1 MRAVIQLLFLALY
14 VVSSYST
21 MQSRIAFVVDD
32 LQVSH
37 TQTGDLILDDGGKVK
52 PHYTH
57 FREARKA
64 GTEFNVQSNRPPEFA
79 PAVAV
84 RKFAPQTLSLHP
96 QFDEEI
102 SHSRAPPACL

>member
-32 LQVSH
+32 LQDSAA
-37 TQTGDLILDDGGKVK
+37 QSADLSLDDSGKVK

-57 FREARKA
+57 FREAKKA
-64 GTEFNVQSNRPPEFA
+64 GTEFNVQSNRPPEFV
-79 PAVAV
+79 PSVAV
-84 RKFAPQTLSLHP
+84 QKFTPQTLSLHT
-96 QFDEEI
+96 QFDGEI
-102 SHSRAPPACL
+102 SQSRAPPARF